1 MDDNLLLKLQ
11 EEKLNFGQTLRHVR
25 QMQKMTIR
33 QIAGEVKRTPTDI
46 SDIERGNN
54 KPPEKALME
63 QIIEALKLP
72 EKEVQNYLYD
82 LAAKERGGVSEDI
95 VDYIMENS
103 TLRLA
108 IRMAKNRE
116 NSEEVWEEC
125 VKKLQN

>member
-1 MDDNLLLKLQ
+1 
-11 EEKLNFGQTLRHVR
+11 
-25 QMQKMTIR
+25 MQKMTIR
-33 QIAGEVKRTPTDI
+33 QIAGEVKRTPTYI